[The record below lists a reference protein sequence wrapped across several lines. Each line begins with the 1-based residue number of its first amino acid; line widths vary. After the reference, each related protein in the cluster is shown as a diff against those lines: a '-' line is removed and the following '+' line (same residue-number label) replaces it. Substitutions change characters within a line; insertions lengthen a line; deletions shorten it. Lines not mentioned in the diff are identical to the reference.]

1 MLFSFK
7 GLRARLVVC
16 LAVAGAVAGCSG
28 GRETTPLRRAEHR
41 VFIIGF
47 DGMDPTLARQWMD
60 EGKLPN
66 LKKLADEGTFRTL
79 GSTQPSESPTAWSSF
94 ATGVNPGKH
103 NIYDFL
109 IRDFQTYAPDFNMIR
124 REPPQ
129 FLWGLI
135 PTRKPK
141 VESTRGGT
149 SFWVTAGQHGIRS
162 AVLTVPVTFPPESI
176 EHGEMLAGLPLPD
189 LRATLGTYSYWATD
203 VSRYEEGNTEFG
215 GIVHRL
221 SFDGDV
227 AQTELEGPPN
237 PIVGQQLRDLR
248 AKGSPGDADKTKLAE
263 LEAKQDVRLPM
274 TVRWD
279 RPAHTAAI
287 TIDGTTVTLK
297 EGEWSGWVDV
307 TFRINF
313 LVRVHGIMQ
322 FALLKASDDLQI
334 IASPVNMDPRD
345 PPLPISKPDGFSAD
359 LAKQI
364 GIYRTLGWAEWSDKP
379 LNDGRLD
386 EAQFLDDANRAMD
399 DREKIIF
406 KRLETDDWDLFV
418 AAIETTDR
426 VSHMMWRLIDPTHPM
441 YDAALAAKY
450 GNAIENIYKRADDLV
465 GRIRAKLPPDVVF
478 MVMSDHGFHSFR
490 RGVNL
495 NTWLVQNGYMSFQGQ
510 ESGKKTLADLFG
522 RGRFFEGVDWSRTKA
537 YAVGLGQI
545 YFNLKGR
552 EGQGIVSPG
561 AEYRQLQD
569 EIRGKLVGLIDPKN
583 GERVFR
589 DVYKR
594 DDIYTGEYLQNAP
607 DLEVGF
613 NDGYRVGWQD
623 TLGGIS
629 REVIDDNDRK
639 WSGDHCATATEISG
653 GVFFI
658 NRKIDSEHPSI
669 MDLAPTVLKLLGVPA
684 PADYDG
690 KPVM

>member
-1 MLFSFK
+1 MVER
-7 GLRARLVVC
+7 LRPLARAFAC
-16 LAVAGAVAGCSG
+16 VAAAAAIAGCSG
-28 GRETTPLRRAEHR
+28 NRETTPVRRAQQR
-41 VFIIGF
+41 VFVIGF
-47 DGMDPTLARQWMD
+47 DGMDPTLAKRWMD

-79 GSTQPSESPTAWSSF
+79 ASTQPSESPTAWSSF

-109 IRDFQTYAPDFNMIR
+109 IRDFQTYSPDFNMVR
-124 REPPQ
+124 REPPS

-135 PTRKPK
+135 PTKKPK
-141 VESTRGGT
+141 VISTRGGT
-149 SFWVTAGQHGIRS
+149 SFWVTAGRAGIRN

-215 GIVHRL
+215 GLVKRL
-221 SFDGDV
+221 GFDGDV
-227 AQTELEGPPN
+227 AQTELVGPPN
-237 PIVGQQLRDLR
+237 PIVGQKIRDLR
-248 AKGSPGDADKTKLAE
+248 ARGTLGDDDKSKLAE
-263 LEAKQDVRLPM
+263 LEAQQDTRLPL
-274 TVRWD
+274 TIRWD
-279 RPAHTAAI
+279 RGAHRATI
-287 TIDGTTVTLK
+287 TIDGTSVTLG

-307 TFRINF
+307 TFKINM
-313 LVRVHGIMQ
+313 LVRVHGMMQ
-322 FALLKASDDLQI
+322 FALLKARDDLQLI
-334 IASPVNMDPRD
+334 GSPVNMDPRN
-345 PPLPISKPDGFSAD
+345 PPIPISKPDEFSET

-364 GIYRTLGWAEWSDKP
+364 GVYRTLGWAEWSDKP

-386 EAQFLDDANRAMD
+386 EAQFLADANRAMD
-399 DREKIIF
+399 DRERIIF

-450 GNAIENIYKRADDLV
+450 GNAIQNIYKRADDLV
-465 GRIRAKLPPDVVF
+465 GRIRARLPPDVVF
-478 MVMSDHGFHSFR
+478 IVMSDHGFHSFR

-561 AEYRQLQD
+561 AEYAQLQN
-569 EIRGKLVGLIDPKN
+569 EIRSKLISLADPKT
-583 GERVFR
+583 GQPVFR
-589 DVYKR
+589 DIYKR
-594 DDIYTGEYLQNAP
+594 DDIYKGEYLQNAP
-607 DLEVGF
+607 DLEAGF

-629 REVIDDNDRK
+629 RDVIDDNDRK

-653 GVFFI
+653 GVLFM
-658 NRKIDSEHPSI
+658 NRKIASDHPSI
-669 MDLAPTVLKLLGVPA
+669 MDLAPTILKYLGVPS

-690 KPVM
+690 KPLS